1 MWNYNELIEKLATQL
16 KEVENHKKALCD
28 LLREILLN
36 ESLTNFF
43 DTLGEAQKLQ
53 IIESPMIQVVPKIS
67 IKGLSIAGIDGS
79 LLIKKLHGFD
89 IFVMRALGVV
99 FKYRKNSVDAEYFPG
114 KKPDPVIKVNTI
126 PTTSLESDILAS
138 FERAKLELSTAINL
152 LKKYTPNILLLDG
165 SLFITKSL
173 KMILSNT
180 YLRKSYSEL
189 ANLYSQLYSLA
200 YDHEILLAGIIKDTR
215 KHIFVDLLS
224 KLIPHLLIFDKP
236 LLSKIT
242 KIDYRRIL
250 RHANDLDILF
260 NILNPGE
267 RTTYFVETDI
277 PYNNGEESFKPKIY
291 SFYLKAVPLDFPLRI
306 EFMDIYNNP
315 VLSGEKVSIIVYNL
329 SCFSQHLAYPTVLIE
344 ADRRVRMLKSDLE
357 LIYHQFL
364 ARLGSTVANLSL
376 KRREKQKG
384 VGW

>member
-16 KEVENHKKALCD
+16 KEVENHKKVLCN

-36 ESLTNFF
+36 KSLTNVF
-43 DTLGEAQKLQ
+43 DTLDEAQKLQ
-53 IIESPMIQVVPKIS
+53 IIESPMIQVVPKTS

-114 KKPDPVIKVNTI
+114 KKPNPVIKVNTI

-189 ANLYSQLYSLA
+189 ANLYLQLYSLA
-200 YDHEILLAGIIKDTR
+200 YDHEILLAGIVKDTR

-224 KLIPHLLIFDKP
+224 KLIPHLLIFDKS

-277 PYNNGEESFKPKIY
+277 SYNNSEKSFKPRIY

-329 SCFSQHLAYPTVLIE
+329 SRFSKHLAYPTVLIE